1 MPAKSL
7 AQEVGLQDT
16 INRYF
21 PYLME
26 VRKRLLFVVSI
37 FAVAA
42 IFGFFYYE
50 KIITFILRFLRFE
63 GVNIVFTSPFQF
75 LTLAINSGI
84 FIGLVVIFPLF
95 LYQLMAFLKPA
106 LHKKEYRLVI
116 ALLPLSII
124 LFVGGFVFGIA
135 IMKYVVAIFYQKSVE
150 LQIGNLLDIELLLNK
165 IILTGALMGLGFQ
178 FPIVMTVL
186 MRLKVVK
193 YKAFIKQRFIAWAV
207 AIVFSALL
215 PPTDILSLILLTLPL
230 VILFEFTLILNR
242 LIFKAHLL

>member
-26 VRKRLLFVVSI
+26 VRKRLLFVVSL

-50 KIITFILRFLRFE
+50 RIITFILRFLSFK

-75 LTLAINSGI
+75 FTLAVNSGI
-84 FIGLVVIFPLF
+84 FVGFLIIFPLI
-95 LYQLMAFLKPA
+95 LYQALAFLKPA
-106 LHKKEYRLVI
+106 LRNKEYKLIVV
-116 ALLPLSII
+116 LLPLSII
-124 LFVGGFVFGIA
+124 LFLGGFAFGIG
-135 IMKYVVAIFYQKSVE
+135 IMKYVIAIFYQKSVE

-193 YKAFIKQRFIAWAV
+193 YKA
-207 AIVFSALL
+207 
-215 PPTDILSLILLTLPL
+215 
-230 VILFEFTLILNR
+230 
-242 LIFKAHLL
+242 

>member
-1 MPAKSL
+1 MPGKTL
-7 AQEVGLQDT
+7 AEDVGLQDT

-26 VRKRLLFVVSI
+26 VRKRLLFIASLFI
-37 FAVAA
+37 VAA

-50 KIITFILRFLRFE
+50 KIITFILSFLSFK

-75 LTLAINSGI
+75 FTLAINSGV
-84 FIGLVVIFPLF
+84 FVGLVVIFPLF
-95 LYQLMAFLKPA
+95 LYQLMAFLRPA
-106 LHKKEYRLVI
+106 LHKKEYRLVV
-116 ALLPLSII
+116 ALLPLSIV

-135 IMKYVVAIFYQKSVE
+135 IMRYVVAIFYQKSVE

-165 IILTGALMGLGFQ
+165 IVLTGVLMGLGFQ
-178 FPIVMTVL
+178 FPIVMTLL

-193 YKAFIKQRFIAWAV
+193 YKSFVKQRFFAWAT
-207 AIVFSALL
+207 AIIFAALL
-215 PPTDILSLILLTLPL
+215 PPTDILSLVLLTLPL

-242 LIFKAHLL
+242 LVFKAQLL